1 MATALTTAALGPATW
16 PLFEE
21 LVERHAGVWGG
32 CWCMGFHHEG
42 FGSSA
47 EENHRRKR
55 DRVASGSAFAALVLA
70 EGRCVG
76 WCQYGP
82 ATDLTRLKNRK
93 AYEQGSIR
101 APDWRIT
108 CFFVDRQ
115 WRHRGVANLALQAAV
130 GLIAA
135 GGGGVVESYPE
146 DAADRRVSGSFLHN
160 GTLAMFVAA
169 GFAPERKIGKHRW
182 VVRRQVTGD

>member
-16 PLFEE
+16 ALFEE

-32 CWCMGFHHEG
+32 CWCMGFHQEG

-93 AYEQGSIR
+93 AYEQGSTS

-108 CFFVDRQ
+108 CFFVDRH

-146 DAADRRVSGSFLHN
+146 DAADRLPAHLESFILDEFL
-160 GTLAMFVAA
+160 GQVAVV
-169 GFAPERKIGKHRW
+169 EIGILLLVQCHHLSL
-182 VVRRQVTGD
+182 QVG